1 MSEPPLIERGVERVV
16 ERVLD
21 RFPERGPLP
30 HIEIPDAFT
39 GFFSSAHRATCRS
52 INFSVKAF
60 SGQRARAFDDR
71 SLPALPRRPWSGWH
85 AALDEFVMIYF
96 ELGRSGE
103 FEQLDFERLEFE
115 IENLIEHH
123 DHRGVTDDPFTHHD
137 DPPAPDE
144 YDIVPRTLDGGDG
157 EWMTF
162 ASEWEPHP
170 QAPGRQRWLDDTVNG
185 TVHVALLRH
194 HDGPRPWVMFIHG
207 AEMGRARLDAKMLR
221 ARRLH
226 EELGVNVA
234 MPVLPRHGPRNVR
247 EGAIRGNF
255 PGLEMGDN
263 VHGLSQAI
271 WDVRRVLTWIRTQ
284 EPTAIGVYG
293 FSLGAYVASLL
304 GGLEPR
310 LDALVIGCPV
320 VDLIDLFVR
329 NTPKTTTG
337 AERLALLYERARL
350 AHRPISP
357 LHLERVLD
365 RDRIVLLGATND
377 RLTDPLHQLSRLWE
391 HWDRPQIEFVEGGH
405 LSYIMMNEPVEL
417 LQQALRERGVCA

>member
-1 MSEPPLIERGVERVV
+1 MSDTNVV

-30 HIEIPDAFT
+30 RIEIPDAFT
-39 GFFSSAHRATCRS
+39 GFFSSAHRAACRS
-52 INFSVKAF
+52 INFSVKSW
-60 SGQRARAFDDR
+60 SGRRARAFDDR
-71 SLPALPRRPWSGWH
+71 SLPRYPRQPWSGWH
-85 AALDEFVMIYF
+85 AALDEFVLIYF

-103 FEQLDFERLEFE
+103 FENLDFERLELE
-115 IENLIEHH
+115 VEDLIEHH

-137 DPPAPDE
+137 DPPAPTNP
-144 YDIVPRTLDGGDG
+144 YIVPHTLDGAEG

-162 ASEWEPHP
+162 ASDWEPHP
-170 QAPGRQRWLDDTVNG
+170 QAPGGQRWLDDTVNG

-194 HDGPRPWVMFIHG
+194 DDGPRPWVMFIHG
-207 AEMGRARLDAKMLR
+207 AEMGRAQLDAKILR

-226 EELGVNVA
+226 EDLGVNVA
-234 MPVLPRHGPRNVR
+234 MPVLPRHGPRKLR
-247 EGAIRGNF
+247 DGAIRGSF

-304 GGLEPR
+304 GGLEPT
-310 LDALVIGCPV
+310 LDALLIACPV
-320 VDLIDLFVR
+320 VDLIDLYER
-329 NTPKTTTG
+329 NTPKINTG
-337 AERLALLYERARL
+337 AERLALLYERSRL

-365 RDRIVLLGATND
+365 RDRIVLMGATND

-391 HWDRPQIEFVEGGH
+391 HWDRPQIEWVEGGH
-405 LSYIMMNEPVEL
+405 LSFIIKNEPVEL
-417 LQQALRERGVCA
+417 LQQALRARGVGV